1 MEVESYYMDLPADV
15 SGSMSKNRFR
25 NELFWGVGRALDI
38 METGADFTVVFD
50 YACDV
55 EIHMEKNTEFY
66 QLKTH
71 KTDKKYTI
79 RSLTKKEKDNSQ
91 GSILGKLYVLNT
103 GKNKNVKLAIVTN
116 VLFSDLTECKVGEN
130 VFTALTAE
138 KLQKMEEALKSELG
152 IDSVDLSNTY
162 YIFTR
167 MNLEEPQNEMIGK
180 IIKSFVEIMKCEP
193 DKPNALYRLI
203 NDEVQEK
210 ACYELP
216 VSSYEEL
223 VTKKGITRAEFERMM
238 QCHAVNEK
246 TGIKQTE
253 EYINSLSDI
262 LQKKKYKKALSNI
275 LGTMASSKPLLNLEN
290 AISEYLVKLE
300 EIESMDSLLDELS
313 NKFHGQFPLEIT
325 NAEKTVFYL
334 IIVFKFEEG
343 VYDDEDDV

>member
-1 MEVESYYMDLPADV
+1 
-15 SGSMSKNRFR
+15 
-25 NELFWGVGRALDI
+25 
-38 METGADFTVVFD
+38 METGVNFTVVFD

-55 EIHMEKNTEFY
+55 EIHMENKTEFY

-71 KTDKKYTI
+71 KTKKNYTI
-79 RSLTKKEKDNSQ
+79 RSLTKIEKENSQ

-116 VLFSDLTECKVGEN
+116 VLFSGFTECKVGEN

-138 KLQKMEEALKSELG
+138 KLQKIEDSLKSELG

-162 YIFTR
+162 YVFTR
-167 MNLEEPQNEMIGK
+167 MNLEEPENEMMGK

-210 ACYELP
+210 ACYELL

-223 VTKKGITRAEFERMM
+223 VSKKGITRIQFERMM
-238 QCHAVNEK
+238 QCHAINEK

-275 LGTMASSKPLLNLEN
+275 LGTMANSKPLLNLEN
-290 AISEYLVKLE
+290 EISEYLMTLE
-300 EIESMDSLLDELS
+300 EIESIDSLLDDLS
-313 NKFHGQFPLEIT
+313 NRFHGQFPIEIT
-325 NAEKTVFYL
+325 NAEKTVYYL
-334 IIVFKFEEG
+334 IIAFKFEEG
-343 VYDDEDDV
+343 VYDDEGDV